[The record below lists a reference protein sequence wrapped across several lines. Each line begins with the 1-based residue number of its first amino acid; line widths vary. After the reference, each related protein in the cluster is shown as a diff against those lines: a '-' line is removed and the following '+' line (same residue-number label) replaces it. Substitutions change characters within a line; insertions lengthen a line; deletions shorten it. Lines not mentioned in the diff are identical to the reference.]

1 MYKLLKTDKN
11 CKARRGVVSTAHGDI
26 QSPFFMPVGTNSSV
40 KSLTF
45 EDVNEI
51 GAQIVLCNAYHLFL
65 RPGLEVFEA
74 AKGLHNFMSWQKPTL
89 TDSGGYQV
97 FSLAKLRKLQDDGVE
112 FQSHIDGAYHFFTPE
127 KVIDIEQSIGADMIM
142 PLDVCAPYP
151 CSRHE
156 AEESVRLTTS
166 WAKRARKYF
175 LENRRSDRSQNLFAI
190 IQGATYKDLR
200 ERSAQELLDIGFD
213 AYAIG
218 GVSVGEPVKDMFEA
232 LDWTMPFLPKDKQR
246 YFMGIGLPDQIVK
259 AVGEGIDMFDTCLPT
274 RFGRHG
280 TAFTAYGRIIVRNE
294 EFKFDFTPIDPECD
308 CLVCRRYSKSY
319 IRHLL
324 KLKEITGLK
333 LVTYHNLYFYVNLMR
348 KIRKAIEDDQYV
360 AFANDFLE
368 KYGSEL
374 RV

>member
-1 MYKLLKTDKN
+1 MFKLIKIDKN
-11 CKARRGVVSTAHGDI
+11 TKARRGVVTTAHGEI
-26 QSPFFMPVGTNSSV
+26 QSPFFMPVGTNASV

-45 EDVNEI
+45 EDVNDT
-51 GAQIVLCNAYHLFL
+51 GAEIVLCNAYHLFL

-74 AKGLHNFMSWQKPTL
+74 AGGMHNFMNWHKPTL

-97 FSLAKLRKLQDDGVE
+97 FSLAKLRKLREDGVE

-127 KVIDIEQSIGADMIM
+127 KVMDIQQSIGADMIM

-151 CSRHE
+151 CSREE
-156 AEESVRLTTS
+156 AERSVYLTTL

-175 LENRRSDRSQNLFAI
+175 LENRRSDRNQFGFGI

-200 ERSAQELLDIGFD
+200 ERSAKEIIDVDFD

-232 LDWTMPFLPKDKQR
+232 LEWVMPFLPADKPH

-280 TAFTAYGRIIVRNE
+280 TAFTSRGRIIVRNE
-294 EFKFDFTPIDPECD
+294 EFKTDFGPIDPDCD
-308 CLVCRRYSKSY
+308 CLVCKKYSKSY

-333 LVTYHNLYFYVNLMR
+333 LVTYHNLYFYISLMR
-348 KIRKAIEDDQYV
+348 RIRQAIEQDQYQS
-360 AFANDFLE
+360 FMTEFLT

-374 RV
+374 K